1 MQLQQPP
8 QQVNVVPSVPVVP
21 HQVTH
26 PGPSQHYTHPLDIT
40 SPRYL
45 EHSPSMI
52 HQPGSFERESSDDE
66 MRSEQVSTY
75 WRVDIIVMFIT
86 VMSRVTLINPC
97 ILSIDGMQRYK
108 EPDKRDVSYA
118 SVTFATGVV

>member
-8 QQVNVVPSVPVVP
+8 QQVNVVPSVPPLVP

-75 WRVDIIVMFIT
+75 WRVDIIVM
-86 VMSRVTLINPC
+86 SRVMLINLC